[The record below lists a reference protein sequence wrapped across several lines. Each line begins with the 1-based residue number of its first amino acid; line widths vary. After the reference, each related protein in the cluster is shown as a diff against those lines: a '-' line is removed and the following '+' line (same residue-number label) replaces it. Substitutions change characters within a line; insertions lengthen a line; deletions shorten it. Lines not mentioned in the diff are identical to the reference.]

1 MKDAKAAGSA
11 DDARVAGVPAGGVAP
26 PRLSRSLPQVYAA
39 AALRLLLPLVVL
51 PLMASRVGA
60 DEFGRLSFI
69 LVWAG
74 LLAMI
79 VEGGFLAAATRLA
92 VAADAPRRW
101 QLAQQVFT
109 ARCVLCV
116 PAVLLAV
123 VAVLWAD
130 PQAVAATGPLAHSPA
145 QSMVETHAGIDTLAI
160 AALAC
165 ALGWPATWYL
175 QATHQLNRWARVE
188 LAVYGALLLLCWPL
202 ARSVEAYLLLQLGA
216 STALAV
222 LGWRWLKRDLGAI
235 GDLAEAA
242 SGSKLPGSRSP
253 GSRSTS
259 SGSTNST
266 AHASL
271 WAPRQLRAG
280 LKLGWTM
287 MPVSIAGAAYSF
299 ALPAAASSQLPKAEL
314 GLYFMADRI
323 VRAVLGAAD
332 PVFSVV
338 YPRIVGLFA
347 QSSRAALVYSARW
360 ALAGLIAGTTMFAAG
375 ALMWPWL
382 VAVGTSRFGAL
393 DPARLHDVLQILGW
407 LLPLLLGWKFFGYWM
422 LGSGRFDTAY
432 RSCVSVCG
440 IVGTALALTLGGAAG
455 AVGLAWTAL
464 GVESVVIAVAVTGVL
479 LTRRLRSRT

>member
-1 MKDAKAAGSA
+1 MKEVKEADSAG
-11 DDARVAGVPAGGVAP
+11 DARTTGAAPGSVMP

-74 LLAMI
+74 LLAMV

-116 PAVLLAV
+116 PAVLLAI
-123 VAVLWAD
+123 VAVRWAD
-130 PQAVAATGPLAHSPA
+130 PQASAGTGPLGQAI
-145 QSMVETHAGIDTLAI
+145 QTHAGIDTLAI

-188 LAVYGALLLLCWPL
+188 LAVYGALLLLCWAL
-202 ARSVEAYLLLQLGA
+202 ARSVEAYLLLQLCA

-222 LGWRWLKRDLGAI
+222 LGWQWVMRDLR
-235 GDLAEAA
+235 DLA
-242 SGSKLPGSRSP
+242 GSAVGNPSP
-253 GSRSTS
+253 G
-259 SGSTNST
+259 GT
-266 AHASL
+266 ARASL
-271 WAPRQLRAG
+271 WAPLQLRAG

-338 YPRIVGLFA
+338 YPRIVGLFPI
-347 QSSRAALVYSARW
+347 SSRVALMYSARW
-360 ALAGLIAGTTMFAAG
+360 AVAGLVAGSLMLAAG

-382 VAVGTSRFGAL
+382 VAAGASRFGAL

-432 RSCVSVCG
+432 RTCVIVGG

-479 LTRRLRSRT
+479 LTRRFRQRL